1 MIIVYKLTAR
11 RVADSGR
18 VAMIMWSEGSSISF
32 CRREGERKHMINV
45 LVLDCVVEADEE
57 NSI

>member
-1 MIIVYKLTAR
+1 MISVHRLTAR

-32 CRREGERKHMINV
+32 CRREGEKTRDK
-45 LVLDCVVEADEE
+45 CVSAGLCGRG
-57 NSI
+57 